1 MATVKG
7 ERATRVAVVGAGLIG
22 RAWAMVFA
30 RAGARVSLH
39 DSSTRALKLAKKAI
53 AGSLADMKRAGLI
66 RNPHAIAAR
75 IALEPDLAKAVR
87 RSQYVQENLPERI
100 EVKRAIFAD
109 LDRLAPPDAILA
121 SSSSSLQASLFT
133 KGLKG
138 RGRCLVA
145 HPVNPP
151 YLVPVVELSGA
162 PWTKRETVARARA
175 IMEAAGMAP
184 IEVLKEIDGFILN
197 RLQIA
202 LLNEAFRLVDG
213 GFVSPGDLDRTVKDG
228 LGLRWSFMGP
238 METIDLNAPE
248 GTAGYFNRYG
258 GLIRRLDKDMRG
270 RKPWSDR
277 LAGHLDGERRKSV
290 PIGRHGKAQAWRDR
304 RLMAL
309 LVHKAAA
316 SRKIRP
322 A

>member
-1 MATVKG
+1 MAAAKRRKT
-7 ERATRVAVVGAGLIG
+7 EIVAVVGAGLIG

-30 RAGARVSLH
+30 RAGFDVMLH
-39 DSSTRALKLAKKAI
+39 DSSARALTLARKAI
-53 AGSLADMKRAGLI
+53 AVSLRDMQRAGMIGDPAPVI
-66 RNPHAIAAR
+66 RR
-75 IALEPDLAKAVR
+75 IRCEPELAVAVKNAV
-87 RSQYVQENLPERI
+87 YVQENLPERL
-100 EVKRAIFAD
+100 EVKLAVFAA
-109 LDRLAPPDAILA
+109 LDRLAPKGAVLA
-121 SSSSSLQASLFT
+121 SSSSSIQASLFT
-133 KGLKG
+133 KALKG

-162 PWTKRETVARARA
+162 PWTTPAAIKRARA
-175 IMEAAGMAP
+175 LMERAGMAP
-184 IEVLKEIDGFILN
+184 IEVIKEIDGFILN
-197 RLQIA
+197 RLQLA

-213 GFVSPGDLDRTVKDG
+213 GFVTPSDLDRTVKDG

-248 GTAGYFNRYG
+248 GTAGYFQRYG

-270 RKPWSDR
+270 RPVWRDALAKR
-277 LAGHLDGERRKSV
+277 LDAARRAEV
-290 PIGRHGKAQAWRDR
+290 PMEKHGKAQAWRDR

-309 LVHKAAA
+309 SVHKREA
-316 SRKIRP
+316 SRKIKP

>member
-1 MATVKG
+1 MAAKSEG
-7 ERATRVAVVGAGLIG
+7 KIGRVAVIGAGLIG

-30 RAGARVSLH
+30 RAGAQVALH
-39 DSSTRALKLAKKAI
+39 DSSAKALKAAMKAI
-53 AGSLADMKRAGLI
+53 DVSLADLKRAGLLKNPRAVANRI
-66 RNPHAIAAR
+66 RP
-75 IALEPDLAKAVR
+75 EPDLARAVGDAEF
-87 RSQYVQENLPERI
+87 VQENLPERLDVKQ
-100 EVKRAIFAD
+100 EVFRL
-109 LDRLAPPDAILA
+109 LDRLTPKKAILA
-121 SSSSSLQASLFT
+121 SSTSTLQPSLFT
-133 KGLKG
+133 GDLNG
-138 RGRCLVA
+138 RARCLVA

-162 PWTKRETVARARA
+162 PWTSRATLKRARA
-175 IMEAAGMAP
+175 AMEWAGMAP

-213 GFVSPGDLDRTVKDG
+213 GFVSAADLDTTVKDG
-228 LGLRWSFMGP
+228 LGLRWAFMGP

-248 GTAGYFNRYG
+248 GTAGYFQRYG
-258 GLIRRLDKDMRG
+258 GLIRRLDRDMKAR
-270 RKPWSDR
+270 PDWTDA
-277 LAGHLDGERRKSV
+277 LGERLHAERRREV

-309 LVHKAAA
+309 AAHKRDAA
-316 SRKIRP
+316 RKIKP